1 MNYMPILRDDIK
13 VFMCY
18 ISCGGCFNLNKLIHI
33 C

>member
-18 ISCGGCFNLNKLIHI
+18 ISCGGCFNL
-33 C
+33 